1 MAPGPKEKFIL
12 NENLV
17 MGPVRI
23 RQLRVRNDS
32 CAIHELFQKQ
42 FDECYGE
49 YKSLNEDQS
58 PYGLKNGTEY
68 KLDCRQYFSKNSI
81 LFKYICRWTYHTE
94 DDLNGMMTWGKIN
107 TYPGSGYYYD
117 FSSDLTQSLETLS
130 TFRNNNWIDRATR
143 VVFIQF
149 SIYNANINKF
159 CLVK

>member
-49 YKSLNEDQS
+49 FNNLNEDQS
-58 PYGLKNGTEY
+58 PYGLKTGTEY
-68 KLDCRQYFSKNSI
+68 KLD
-81 LFKYICRWTYHTE
+81 
-94 DDLNGMMTWGKIN
+94 
-107 TYPGSGYYYD
+107 
-117 FSSDLTQSLETLS
+117 
-130 TFRNNNWIDRATR
+130 
-143 VVFIQF
+143 
-149 SIYNANINKF
+149 
-159 CLVK
+159 